1 MSDVRSVNT
10 APPNPMWWCGAEL
23 VFQIWWFSTYMMIA
37 FRVKYTVMWREE
49 SYSRCVNVLCIVIL
63 VLRWCVMIYLPVCYT
78 VKDLFWLYG
87 RREYT
92 VAVCA
97 CVDAHSHTHTKVSVM
112 TKHLPFRF
120 NIWFLFSSPL
130 CWDYPPQ
137 QLFKKML
144 LCRLKTFSLWS
155 WGQRWRDGGG
165 GVKECHTVPSEV
177 EGERARGKISYMK

>member
-1 MSDVRSVNT
+1 
-10 APPNPMWWCGAEL
+10 
-23 VFQIWWFSTYMMIA
+23 
-37 FRVKYTVMWREE
+37 
-49 SYSRCVNVLCIVIL
+49 
-63 VLRWCVMIYLPVCYT
+63 MIYLPVCYT

-155 WGQRWRDGGG
+155 WGQRWRDRGGSERVSHCAERGGG
-165 GVKECHTVPSEV
+165 GKSKGENLLHEIRKKKEDSNICAGTSNSLWKAKCDSVRDSL
-177 EGERARGKISYMK
+177 GW